1 MAQNQGMVTVPRL
14 RTTPVHGS
22 ILVRDAHSALVLPE
36 HIEMFNQY
44 LEFGFRQ
51 QLLPMRDGFYKS
63 CMGYHRSSGRRPP
76 VIASTPDA
84 FTAPL
89 RPTAGAAVLDSDIF
103 WRKLFAEQY
112 RRDHPWIPYPP
123 KLDLGNS
130 LWVAVV
136 AIESGTRGHNDGY
149 YSSGSRPS
157 HYHDIDDIVYT
168 GPADHEMAIE
178 TCRGRLQIKLG
189 PFGHYF
195 KMRWTDGEADGAPQA
210 PNGAGN

>member
-1 MAQNQGMVTVPRL
+1 MVQNEGKVAVPRL

-22 ILVRDAHSALVLPE
+22 ILVRDAHSVPVLPE
-36 HIEMFNQY
+36 HIDLFNEY
-44 LEFGFRQ
+44 LEFGFREK
-51 QLLPMRDGFYKS
+51 LLPMRDGFYKS
-63 CMGYHRSSGRRPP
+63 CMDYHRSLGRRPP

-84 FTAPL
+84 FTVPP

-112 RRDHPWIPYPP
+112 RRDHPWIPYPS

-136 AIESGTRGHNDGY
+136 VLESGSRGHNDGY
-149 YSSGSRPS
+149 YWSGSRPS
-157 HYHDIDDIVYT
+157 HYHDMDDIVYT

-178 TCRGRLQIKLG
+178 TCRGFLQIRRNLNG
-189 PFGHYF
+189 LYF
-195 KMRWTDGEADGAPQA
+195 RMVLTDGEADGARA
-210 PNGAGN
+210 PDNAED